1 MLKKSFVFGLLSVI
15 GLLVLTACGGSP
27 APTATPVPE
36 ADETEI
42 VVVPTV
48 NLDVTRD
55 AGANEPDATVEA
67 TADALATAEAT
78 AEATPEAPTG
88 PTILDTLATQ
98 EDLTVVYAAI
108 QAAGLASV
116 LDGPGTFTLFAPSNE
131 AFSAALT
138 TLELDVEA
146 LFRNTETLTN
156 ILLYHVAPLT
166 YRAAALST
174 AEVITVQG
182 ASIRVTVNA
191 DGSVLL
197 NEVVP
202 VSAVRDIE
210 TSNGVIHVIEGVL
223 LPPEPE
229 ATPEATA
236 EASDQGTPEAT
247 PEPTAEAT
255 AESA

>member
-15 GLLVLTACGGSP
+15 GLLLLTACGGSP
-27 APTATPVPE
+27 APTATTIPE
-36 ADETEI
+36 ADETELA
-42 VVVPTV
+42 VVPTV
-48 NLDVTRD
+48 NLDVTRE
-55 AGANEPDATVEA
+55 AGANEPDA

-78 AEATPEAPTG
+78 AEATPEVPTG
-88 PTILDTLATQ
+88 PTILDILATQ

-108 QAAGLASV
+108 QAAGLAAV

-138 TLELDVEA
+138 TLELDVET
-146 LFRNTETLTN
+146 LFRDTDTLTN
-156 ILLYHVAPLT
+156 ILLYHVTPLT
-166 YRAAALST
+166 YRAADLST
-174 AEVITVQG
+174 TEIATVQG
-182 ASIRVTVNA
+182 ASIRVTVNT

-197 NEVVP
+197 NEVVT
-202 VSAVRDIE
+202 VSTLRDIE
-210 TSNGVIHVIEGVL
+210 GSNGVIHVIEGVL

-236 EASDQGTPEAT
+236 EATSESAAT

-255 AESA
+255 ADGA